1 MTLTAIYFKEACFKS
16 GLFFRQ
22 AIAAETARKG
32 HASYYSE
39 TAEGMLE
46 TCSCAVFIRAAAA
59 PMLGTDV
66 KSPPINSSHEKICIQ
81 KDLHFLPVMTDWA
94 SDLPACFRKERR
106 NNEVCKGSKK

>member
-46 TCSCAVFIRAAAA
+46 TCSCAVFISAAAA
-59 PMLGTDV
+59 PMPGTDV
-66 KSPPINSSHEKICIQ
+66 KSPLINSSQERSVFLKICIL
-81 KDLHFLPVMTDWA
+81 KDRYF
-94 SDLPACFRKERR
+94 
-106 NNEVCKGSKK
+106 